1 MTKQSQLLAL
11 EDVETIILN
20 SFSRRA
26 QCKTVRLEDALGCIL
41 AEDVIAP
48 IAVPP
53 HNNSAMDGYG
63 FAHSD
68 LKAGARYRVVAQC
81 FAGHPVQVALKPGE
95 CIRILTGAPVPEG
108 VDTVIMQENITL
120 DGDFAS
126 PNKWVE
132 CGTAIRLRGEDIEEG
147 ATVFRTGHKL
157 TAVDLGVLASLGV
170 ASVVAVRLP
179 MIAVFSTGDELVSLG
194 GELAEGQIFDS
205 NRLAILASLKEA
217 GFQTLDLGIVPDD
230 PRKIRRLVEHADTYA
245 DIVITSGGVSVGDAD
260 YTGEVLAE
268 YGTLEFWK
276 LAIKPGKPLAFGK
289 LPKSMF
295 FGLPG
300 NPVSAMVT
308 LQRIVIPL
316 VLKAAGLKQ
325 NEVKVKAK
333 AAQRFKKTPG
343 RTDFQRGIYS
353 MDESGFSVK
362 PTGPQGSGML
372 SSIAMANCFVVLER
386 ERGNVEVGEWVD
398 LIIR

>member
-1 MTKQSQLLAL
+1 MTKQSNLLAL

-20 SFSRRA
+20 SLGHRTLH
-26 QCKTVRLEDALGCIL
+26 KTVRLEDSLGCIL

-48 IAVPP
+48 ISVPP
-53 HNNSAMDGYG
+53 YDNSAMDGYG
-63 FAHSD
+63 FVHRD
-68 LKAGARYRVVAQC
+68 LKQGEAYKIVAQC
-81 FAGHPVQVALKPGE
+81 FAGHPVEVDLQPGE
-95 CIRILTGAPVPEG
+95 CIRILTGAPVPDC

-120 DGDFAS
+120 QDDHAI

-132 CGTAIRLRGEDIEEG
+132 CGTAIRLRGEDIAQG
-147 ATVFRTGHKL
+147 SSVFSKGHRL

-179 MIAVFSTGDELVSLG
+179 MIAVFSTGDELVSIG
-194 GELAEGQIFDS
+194 GELAQGQIYDS
-205 NRLAILASLKEA
+205 NRLAILSSLKEA

-268 YGTLEFWK
+268 YGSLEFWK
-276 LAIKPGKPLAFGK
+276 LAIKPGKPLAFGT
-289 LPKSMF
+289 LPKSVF

-316 VLKAAGLKQ
+316 VLKAAGLNQ
-325 NEVKVKAK
+325 SELKVKAK
-333 AAQRFKKTPG
+333 AAQPFKKRPG
-343 RTDFQRGIYS
+343 RVDFQRGIYQ
-353 MDESGFSVK
+353 MDESGFSVQ

-372 SSIAMANCFVVLER
+372 SSVARANCFVVLER
-386 ERGNVEVGEWVD
+386 ERGDVEPGEWVD
-398 LIIR
+398 LILR